1 MLEPMKKIIRYLI
14 FLCLLNVLILCP
26 VPFLM
31 GEEEPLS
38 QKHFTILKNLEGK
51 IKSNYQTIYSWQGV
65 AEFQSS
71 TSWNQSE
78 RLTFTRSEILFCSD
92 KVKNRYVS
100 LIRFKEHWN
109 SPKENTKNRENMP
122 LEIIGRILTDNFDYL
137 FSSRDPNGPLPPGA
151 KMTDNQSNGLVTI
164 RVRAVDLF
172 PVNETR
178 FFNPEKMLNDNTETG
193 MAGLMDYLSG
203 TIKIGKEDVLKGCT
217 LEQIGDTIIYRSKKP
232 YGSDH
237 PNINI
242 FTFDLSKGGLV
253 TSREYI
259 DPKGTCSRFD
269 GELVKTNGVWHYKV
283 LDWKM
288 NNQLIYRTKLI
299 KSLINQP
306 IDEKLFTLQGIG
318 VKQGDLVTDTIK
330 GTASVILDP
339 AFDVPITKESL
350 RRTSYIRFTLI
361 VLGSFL
367 IIFSIILKFYQ
378 YRNKNK

>member
-1 MLEPMKKIIRYLI
+1 MKKIISYLI
-14 FLCLLNVLILCP
+14 FGGLLNVLILCP
-26 VPFLM
+26 TLYLM
-31 GEEEPLS
+31 AEEEPLS

-65 AEFQSS
+65 AEFQSE

-78 RLTFTRSEILFCSD
+78 RITFTRSEILFCSD

-100 LIRFKEHWN
+100 LVRFKEHWN

-137 FSSRDPNGPLPPGA
+137 FSSRDPNGQLPPGA
-151 KMTDNQSNGLVTI
+151 KITDNQSNGLVTI

-172 PVNETR
+172 PVNHIR

-193 MAGLMDYLSG
+193 MVGLLDYLSG
-203 TIKIGKEDVLKGCT
+203 TINIGKEDVLKGST
-217 LEQIGDTIIYRSKKP
+217 LEQNGNIIIYRSKKP
-232 YGSDH
+232 YGSDR

-269 GELVKTNGVWHYKV
+269 GELVKTNGVWHYTV
-283 LDWKM
+283 LDWKI
-288 NNQLIYRTKLI
+288 NNKLIYRTKLI

-330 GTASVILDP
+330 GTAYTISDP
-339 AFDVPITKESL
+339 SYPVPITKETL
-350 RRTSYIRFTLI
+350 YRTSYTRLI
-361 VLGSFL
+361 FIVSGAFL
-367 IIFSIILKFYQ
+367 VILSIILKFYK
-378 YRNKNK
+378 YRNKK